1 MWRTARRAFRRRS
14 RALNVER
21 RTSRKW
27 RKPVPSA
34 PHNSMG
40 DGPNRTASTPTTV
53 SRLKLVIT
61 RREGRYGAGTA
72 RLRVRSGR
80 RAEKADTGRA
90 KQVYP
95 FARADAPRRPIRDGQ
110 SAFTRSL
117 GPTRREGRYGSGK
130 ARLRVSSGRRADK
143 ADAGRAL
150 FVRVIFNELRAIGTT
165 CATHFVAS
173 MRYDFFKLAAVFAI
187 GFFASMLYDFS

>member
-1 MWRTARRAFRRRS
+1 MRDGQSAFIR
-14 RALNVER
+14 LL
-21 RTSRKW
+21 
-27 RKPVPSA
+27 
-34 PHNSMG
+34 
-40 DGPNRTASTPTTV
+40 GP
-53 SRLKLVIT
+53 T
-61 RREGRYGAGTA
+61 RREGRYGTGKA

-90 KQVYP
+90 KRVYAL
-95 FARADAPRRPIRDGQ
+95 ARADAPKRPIRDG
-110 SAFTRSL
+110 RSRFIRLL
-117 GPTRREGRYGSGK
+117 GPTRREGRYGTGK

-150 FVRVIFNELRAIGTT
+150 FVRVIFNELRAIDTT

-173 MRYDFFKLAAVFAI
+173 MRYDFFELAAVFAI